1 MELESLELRD
11 HRYRAQKALN
21 LLKDENQ
28 VEERNALEA
37 EIAHY
42 QEICLH
48 EHAEEVDGEWRCK
61 DCDLQKTTADSE
73 SEIEEETRAV
83 TETETPAAEETTEAP
98 ETEAPA
104 AEKAAEAPETNA
116 KSDAEEPEPEP
127 AFDPNSCQAIAIGL
141 TAFWEAV
148 LNGEFDETDFQYY
161 LEPAAVL
168 DGPLVCTR
176 APENEPENAG
186 LLMTRA
192 GWQAKKVCLDDEV
205 NPGIYELSFPKE
217 FGYIKTLSHYQPE
230 TRKSAKYPWSKKY

>member
-186 LLMTRA
+186 LLMT
-192 GWQAKKVCLDDEV
+192 
-205 NPGIYELSFPKE
+205 LSL
-217 FGYIKTLSHYQPE
+217 IHI
-230 TRKSAKYPWSKKY
+230 